1 MVARTINEVIS
12 ALEEIIQECTRTNNR
27 AGYFAMVYYCTT
39 LRVKKDI
46 LLNNFEDGPRMERF
60 DVLFANYYLNA
71 WHQWQKGLPTS
82 AAWKIAFETAAHTS
96 AILMQHLLL
105 GMNAHINLDL
115 GAAAVETMRGDRL
128 QHIRRDFNSINAIL
142 GAMIDKVQENIGR
155 VSPLMGLLDLHAR
168 NHDELLV
175 QFSINLARDGAWRF
189 AEDLHTK
196 AASDYPTCLSARD
209 NCIAQLGDNL
219 AKPKGVLLKYTL
231 KAIRAT
237 ETLPPGEIINRL
249 KVL

>member
-1 MVARTINEVIS
+1 MIARTIDEVIS
-12 ALEEIIQECTRTNNR
+12 ALEEIIQDCIRTNNR

-60 DVLFANYYLNA
+60 DVLFANYYLRA
-71 WHQWQKGLPTS
+71 WHQWQAGKPTA
-82 AAWKIAFETAAHTS
+82 AAWEIVFETAAHLP
-96 AILMQHLLL
+96 AVLMQHLLL

-115 GAAAVETMRGDRL
+115 GTTAVETMRDGRL
-128 QHIRRDFNSINAIL
+128 PDIRRDFNSINTIL

-168 NHDELLV
+168 NRDELLV

-189 AEDLHTK
+189 AEDLHDK
-196 AASDYPTCLSARD
+196 VGADYQTCLAARD
-209 NCIAQLGDNL
+209 NCIAQLGKNL
-219 AKPKGVLLKYTL
+219 ASPRGFLLKYTL

-237 ETLPPGEIINRL
+237 ERLAPGEIINIL
-249 KVL
+249 KVI